1 MEIIEKN
8 YFFIISVP
16 KEEHIEFITKL
27 NSFILKLFPDKKN
40 PYTIRPLEIRD
51 SDTLSKV
58 TINTTEEKI
67 LNFSQALFGTDFQLT
82 EHDSGDVEIVRKDS
96 PEFVLEDENITMH

>member
-27 NSFILKLFPDKKN
+27 NSFILKLFPDKTN
-40 PYTIRPLEIRD
+40 PYRIKPLEIRD
-51 SDTLSKV
+51 TDSLSKV
-58 TINTTEEKI
+58 IIKTTEEKI
-67 LNFSQALFGTDFQLT
+67 MKYSQALFGTDFQLI
-82 EHDSGDVEIVRKDS
+82 EHDNGDVEIVRKDS
-96 PEFVLEDENITMH
+96 LEFVLEDVNIS

>member
-27 NSFILKLFPDKKN
+27 NSFILKLFPDKTN
-40 PYTIRPLEIRD
+40 PYRIKPLEIRD
-51 SDTLSKV
+51 TDSLSKV
-58 TINTTEEKI
+58 IIKTTEEKI
-67 LNFSQALFGTDFQLT
+67 MKFSQALFGTDFEFT
-82 EHDSGDVEIVRKDS
+82 EHDNGDVEIVRKDS
-96 PEFVLEDENITMH
+96 LEFVLEDENITRH